1 MHVVVGSQSCFG
13 RAAVAA
19 LRAAG
24 EEVRTV
30 DADWEDPSAVAR
42 AAAGGPCASITAGL
56 ELPMHRWHR
65 DLVKLADNICA
76 AAEQTGAAVLF
87 PSNLYGFKVI
97 YDVPLPADPPLADV
111 NDKRCEP
118 GRLRDAIEA
127 TYSQLAELSGNRVIV
142 VRAGDTFG
150 PGAIAWP
157 AARMVSCAKAKAA
170 IPWPGNRSVGHS
182 FTYLPDLA
190 RLGVRALLG
199 APLPKPLRTAEEL
212 ADPDLAPQSPLE
224 VYALHGHLVAN
235 AAEWAR
241 ALGSPGARWL
251 PHAFIRARALVG
263 SEHRLLAEVLYTWE
277 GSLFLD
283 ERQTRAWMPDW
294 QGTPLPEAAREA
306 VGWSG

>member
-1 MHVVVGSQSCFG
+1 MG
-13 RAAVAA
+13 
-19 LRAAG
+19 
-24 EEVRTV
+24 
-30 DADWEDPSAVAR
+30 ADWEDPGAVAR

-56 ELPMHRWHR
+56 ELPMHRWDR
-65 DLVKLADNICA
+65 DLVRLADNICA
-76 AAEQTGAAVLF
+76 VAEQTGAAVLF

-111 NDKRCEP
+111 NDRRCEP

-127 TYSQLAELSGNRVIV
+127 TYCQLAELSGNRVIV

-157 AARMVSCAKAKAA
+157 AAEMVARARVKAP
-170 IPWPGNRSVGHS
+170 IRWPGKPSIGHS
-182 FTYLPDLA
+182 FTYVPDLA

-199 APLPKPLRTAEEL
+199 APLPKPHRTAEEL

-235 AAEWAR
+235 AAEWAQV
-241 ALGSPGARWL
+241 LGSPRAERL
-251 PHAFIRARALVG
+251 PHAFIRARGLV
-263 SEHRLLAEVLYTWE
+263 SPEHKLLADVLYTWE

-294 QGTPLPEAAREA
+294 QHTPLTEAAREA
-306 VGWSG
+306 VAWSG